1 MEDNE
6 MDYEYESD
14 GYELSDEHEGM
25 ESDVVIENMF
35 YEAEDNKKINP
46 ELSIQQ
52 FRSVMEM
59 EQKAK
64 VDGTIHY
71 RFQSLRNIIE
81 ISSHL
86 DTNVEIKDYELLLSW
101 LNRVR
106 PNEAIEA
113 IQSAQVSFASR
124 HDSRQMYKLT
134 ITYLKN
140 LNMQHLWFRTCKK
153 LAILEMAAGEFDSV
167 RQLIQELYDSRKEMV
182 HGDVNTAAADFLQLY
197 ALELEFCVVT
207 NDQRRIHE
215 ILRQAAPVRSAIG
228 DPSDLAMIGQE
239 QAKVFMSNGCWK
251 KAYSEFFDS
260 FRNYQEAGSLRSI
273 DMLKYAVLC
282 NMMSMSEINPLDC
295 QEARQYQHDHQLADI
310 ADMWDAFQ
318 SHNVVNMYENQ
329 SIARHC

>member
-140 LNMQHLWFRTCKK
+140 LNMQ
-153 LAILEMAAGEFDSV
+153 
-167 RQLIQELYDSRKEMV
+167 
-182 HGDVNTAAADFLQLY
+182 
-197 ALELEFCVVT
+197 
-207 NDQRRIHE
+207 
-215 ILRQAAPVRSAIG
+215 
-228 DPSDLAMIGQE
+228 
-239 QAKVFMSNGCWK
+239 
-251 KAYSEFFDS
+251 
-260 FRNYQEAGSLRSI
+260 
-273 DMLKYAVLC
+273 DM
-282 NMMSMSEINPLDC
+282 
-295 QEARQYQHDHQLADI
+295 
-310 ADMWDAFQ
+310 
-318 SHNVVNMYENQ
+318 
-329 SIARHC
+329 